1 MMMYR
6 VPSQPSQ
13 SCSHFAA
20 KNGSH
25 SQGATLCLQGQSQT
39 LLQLSR
45 YKSKIDDNWRIVM
58 SLALLLTNLSLLGNL
73 ILFSNN
79 SLSGGNIIWTWM
91 VLTWDSNVLA
101 ALFEKCSRSN
111 IAILVK
117 LTESGFCQK
126 HRSQSFAAAATYR
139 RAFKTPTKTDESR
152 GSKQWCWANRYFRT
166 SPVSSN
172 GPGQDNTIDD
182 IDEVTELMHLE
193 NMCE

>member
-6 VPSQPSQ
+6 VPSQPSH

-58 SLALLLTNLSLLGNL
+58 SLALLLTNFSLLGNL

-91 VLTWDSNVLA
+91 VLNLGLECSGCFVWEMFPIKYCNSCQVNREWILPEASLSISIIRGCCNISSSIQNSNQNWWI
-101 ALFEKCSRSN
+101 KR
-111 IAILVK
+111 
-117 LTESGFCQK
+117 
-126 HRSQSFAAAATYR
+126 
-139 RAFKTPTKTDESR
+139 
-152 GSKQWCWANRYFRT
+152 
-166 SPVSSN
+166 
-172 GPGQDNTIDD
+172 
-182 IDEVTELMHLE
+182 
-193 NMCE
+193 